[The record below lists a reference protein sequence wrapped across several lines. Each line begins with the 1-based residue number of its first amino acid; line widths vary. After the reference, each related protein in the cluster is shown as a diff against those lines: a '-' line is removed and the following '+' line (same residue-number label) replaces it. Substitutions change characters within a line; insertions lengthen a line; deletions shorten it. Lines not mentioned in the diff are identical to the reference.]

1 MQEFTTKPEGFS
13 ELRKAILLKAIP
25 TSLLAGSVGIAI
37 SYANTTTSAGD
48 NNTYLGI
55 IPIMLGVLAFGLYRG
70 ITIQKKIF
78 DSYKLT
84 FDNSSVMREQYNTP
98 TITIPY
104 NEITEIIKNSNN
116 SFTIKGNSAVSV
128 IGVYPQIQ
136 GYDSLEILLSNIK
149 QISVKTTEPFI
160 QKFSLLFSILTLVLM
175 ATVYLAKNKIVVGT
189 SGTVLL
195 AFLGYSFFEIRRSK
209 NIDSKTKKGMW
220 WLLAVVASIL
230 GVMYVKLIAY

>member
-37 SYANTTTSAGD
+37 SYANTNTSAGD
-48 NNTYLGI
+48 NNAYLGI
-55 IPIMLGVLAFGLYRG
+55 IPIMLGVLVFGIYRG
-70 ITIQKKIF
+70 IATQKKIF

-84 FDNSSVMREQYNTP
+84 FDNSSVTREQYNTP

-104 NEITEIIKNSNN
+104 NEITEITKNSNN

-128 IGVYPQIQ
+128 IGVYPQVQ

-230 GVMYVKLIAY
+230 GVMYVKLTAY